1 MKTTAGREGGV
12 SRKRRSNALE
22 LASHCGAELYGVVRC
37 GFVAEKR
44 GSGGAIPTNRTV
56 VVAFQNAERRRSS
69 TLESPA
75 PVVRGTRS
83 RPVNGG
89 RLCETEA
96 HWHRRDIPCG
106 DTKELGIAAPDL
118 PVRCAPGDHA
128 ISWPE
133 FVDIRPS
140 SLHDA
145 RGIQTGDEWKV
156 DLSIPIARAC
166 AVACACFGVGWIDTC
181 IADPDQNLAIL
192 WLRDRQVPQA
202 HHIWITIAVKNHRA
216 HRQYH
221 LHPV

>member
-1 MKTTAGREGGV
+1 M
-12 SRKRRSNALE
+12 ALFGA
-22 LASHCGAELYGVVRC
+22 ASSP
-37 GFVAEKR
+37 K
-44 GSGGAIPTNRTV
+44 N
-56 VVAFQNAERRRSS
+56 VVAGARFRLIVRLCFHFRTLNAAGLARRR
-69 TLESPA
+69 SPA

-128 ISWPE
+128 ISWAE

-166 AVACACFGVGWIDTC
+166 AVACACFGVGWIDPC

-202 HHIWITIAVKNHRA
+202 HDIWITVAVKNHGA